1 VNGEVWVPRIELGVP
16 LFSLTASLHEKNGK
30 GSGVISA
37 RLISTTEDDFFTM
50 AFAANFFQSVTYQ
63 TSGEPNDDL
72 WFNPDF
78 RHNHENFGHVDGD
91 TTNYLKIIAIDT
103 TKNIISG
110 VFQCTLFNDDKSKTL
125 RITEGRFDLL
135 YYSE

>member
-1 VNGEVWVPRIELGVP
+1 MPRVKLGVP
-16 LFSLTASLHEKNGK
+16 WYSLAASLHEEDGK
-30 GSGVISA
+30 GSGIISS
-37 RLISTTEDDFFTM
+37 RLLSSTVDDFFSI
-50 AFAANFFQSVTYQ
+50 AFAANYFQSVTYQ
-63 TSGEPNDDL
+63 TSLDTNNLL

-78 RHNHENFGHVDGD
+78 RHNHENYGHVDGD
-91 TTNYLKIIAIDT
+91 TSNYMKIIAIDT

-110 VFQCTLFNDDKSKTL
+110 IFQCTLFNDNKTKTL